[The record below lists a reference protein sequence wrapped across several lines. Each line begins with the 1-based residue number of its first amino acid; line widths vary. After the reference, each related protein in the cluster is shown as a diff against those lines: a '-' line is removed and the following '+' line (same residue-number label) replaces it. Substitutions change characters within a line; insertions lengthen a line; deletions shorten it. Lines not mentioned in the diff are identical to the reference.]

1 MSLSTVRG
9 QGRAIRLLGPM
20 LRSKKMPPA
29 LLFYGPEGVG
39 KALTGREL
47 GKALNCLAP
56 SASADACDACAS
68 CTAASKGIDPDL
80 KRVDAAYQAG
90 LREEEVERQRSVR
103 VDTVRHLIKDVE
115 MTSLTG
121 RWKIAILE
129 DAERLEIEAANA
141 LLKSLEEPPSRT
153 VWVLVTSRRERVLPT
168 IVSRCH
174 RVPFGALPES
184 DVLAVLQGAGV
195 TGAEAARLARLSE
208 GSPGRALQLRKL
220 EVSDPDEWAGEPMAP
235 FRLAD
240 GLPKELHLARPVA
253 EAHLRRIA
261 WRIRDRG
268 RRGAPGTEGG
278 LRELARLGSYLR
290 SNVDPKLIV
299 QLAALELERFS

>member
-1 MSLSTVRG
+1 MSLATVRG
-9 QGRAIRLLGPM
+9 QARAVRLLEPM

-39 KALTGREL
+39 KALAGAEL
-47 GKALNCLAP
+47 GKALNCIKP
-56 SASADACDACAS
+56 TASADACDACAS
-68 CTAASKGIDPDL
+68 CVAANKGIDPDL
-80 KRVDAAYQAG
+80 KRVNAAYQAG

-141 LLKSLEEPPSRT
+141 LLKSLEEPPART
-153 VWVLVTSRRERVLPT
+153 VWVLVTAKRERVLPT
-168 IVSRCH
+168 ILSRCH
-174 RVPFGALPES
+174 RIPFGSLPEP
-184 DVLAVLQGAGV
+184 DVLEVLKASGVAGP
-195 TGAEAARLARLSE
+195 EAARLARLSE
-208 GSPGRALQLRKL
+208 GSPGRALSLQKL
-220 EVSDPDEWAGEPMAP
+220 EITDPDEWAGQPLAP

-240 GLPKELHLARPVA
+240 SLPKELHLARPVA

-268 RRGAPGTEGG
+268 RRGAPGAESG
-278 LRELARLGSYLR
+278 LRELARLGSFLR
-290 SNVDPKLIV
+290 SNVDPKMIV
-299 QLAALELERFS
+299 QLAALELERFP